1 MSVIISGNK
10 AVVKISSND
19 KVLFPFMWEVI
30 CEISPE
36 LSERL
41 EFIDDVKERKFDA
54 VIATAQITP
63 KYFEY
68 YFRNIPRIIRK
79 NRRSITF

>member
-1 MSVIISGNK
+1 MISFSF
-10 AVVKISSND
+10 I
-19 KVLFPFMWEVI
+19 WEVI

-54 VIATAQITP
+54 VIATGSDNSQ
-63 KYFEY
+63 
-68 YFRNIPRIIRK
+68 NILNII
-79 NRRSITF
+79 SEIYLEL

>member
-1 MSVIISGNK
+1 
-10 AVVKISSND
+10 
-19 KVLFPFMWEVI
+19 MWEII

-54 VIATAQITP
+54 VIRKSVLIILQNILNITS
-63 KYFEY
+63 E
-68 YFRNIPRIIRK
+68 IRPEL
-79 NRRSITF
+79 

>member
-1 MSVIISGNK
+1 
-10 AVVKISSND
+10 
-19 KVLFPFMWEVI
+19 MWEVI

-41 EFIDDVKERKFDA
+41 EFIDDVKERKFDEEQLQL
-54 VIATAQITP
+54 VQIILL

-79 NRRSITF
+79 NRRSIAILNGKESKQDLEGLSRTSFCILV